1 MLGNISAMF
10 TGKPH
15 VAELGYAFL
24 FRNYNSSL
32 GKWSTADPL
41 GYPDGWNNFAY
52 CNNWAINAI
61 DWQGTWSLLVGAV
74 VGGVIGGVSGYITS
88 GGNFSATIA
97 GTLGGV
103 IGGALAATGI
113 PGASVIGG
121 AITSGLTTALNK
133 YLDDGNLSTEDL
145 KDTGISATVGFVIA
159 AGTGTLGGKIIDG
172 IEDVHAGNI
181 SPEALAAMEGFSAGV
196 VAEMGNVI
204 NGLTLDLLNNT
215 KDFVK
220 NNRYLYE

>member
-32 GKWSTADPL
+32 GKWSTSDPL
-41 GYPDGWNNFAY
+41 VYPDSWNNFAY
-52 CNNWAINAI
+52 CNNWATNAI
-61 DWQGTWSLLVGAV
+61 DWQGTWSLLVGA
-74 VGGVIGGVSGYITS
+74 
-88 GGNFSATIA
+88 
-97 GTLGGV
+97 
-103 IGGALAATGI
+103 
-113 PGASVIGG
+113 
-121 AITSGLTTALNK
+121 
-133 YLDDGNLSTEDL
+133 
-145 KDTGISATVGFVIA
+145 
-159 AGTGTLGGKIIDG
+159 
-172 IEDVHAGNI
+172 
-181 SPEALAAMEGFSAGV
+181 V